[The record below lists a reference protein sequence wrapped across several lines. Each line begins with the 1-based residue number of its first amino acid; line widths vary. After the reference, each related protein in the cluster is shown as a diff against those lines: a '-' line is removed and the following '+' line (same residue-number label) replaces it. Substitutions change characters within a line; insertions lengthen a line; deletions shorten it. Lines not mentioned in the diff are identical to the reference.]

1 MDQYIIIYV
10 HVFNLSMTLRIKME
24 CTYIAKGC
32 IDKINVSCNAK
43 RHNRDNN
50 FLQVHV
56 HVVLASHES
65 HESYM

>member
-1 MDQYIIIYV
+1 
-10 HVFNLSMTLRIKME
+10 ME
-24 CTYIAKGC
+24 RTYIAKGC

>member
-1 MDQYIIIYV
+1 MLQKAVLTKLTFHVMQRDIIGV
-10 HVFNLSMTLRIKME
+10 
-24 CTYIAKGC
+24 
-32 IDKINVSCNAK
+32 
-43 RHNRDNN
+43 